1 MMGRTL
7 KLKDKAGKKKGIG
20 PFGTLALAMFW
31 LVIVSGV
38 LLAIPFDVST
48 PYLSISKMLVG
59 NPWASFT
66 RNFHFWG
73 SQLFLILSLVHIYDH
88 FHHKK
93 KMGLKKGMAFRL
105 SLGVIII
112 FLAMLTG
119 FLLKGD
125 IDSQQARRILET
137 LAQGIPIIG
146 KSLAYSLLGTPDDY
160 QLIYVHHMATFTV
173 FITLVMIEHSRRFW
187 PSAKDFVLSFVAV
200 TFLSYFFSAPL
211 HDNINPT
218 VKGPWYFVGFQ
229 EILHWLSHPGWA
241 LLLFLVVTILIFIVN
256 SGRGKY
262 VFFSKRILLVFTGF
276 YLFLTIIGLFFRG
289 ENWEWA
295 YPGETGYTYHVL
307 HNFKS
312 PGIHFFPEFETE
324 KALGSQ
330 EVYGRKESCLV
341 CHDNTSGF
349 TSSHNPATIGCFSCA
364 WGEPIC
370 HLKKTSPQK
379 NDIHSRQP
387 GYCQTNLWHHTMPS

>member
-1 MMGRTL
+1 MGRTL

-146 KSLAYSLLGTPDDY
+146 KSLAYSLLGNPNDY

-173 FITLVMIEHSRRFW
+173 FITLVMIEHSRSFW

-211 HDNINPT
+211 HDNLNPT

-262 VFFSKRILLVFTGF
+262 VFFQQKDFVGF
-276 YLFLTIIGLFFRG
+276 YRFLPDTDHH
-289 ENWEWA
+289 WA
-295 YPGETGYTYHVL
+295 IL
-307 HNFKS
+307 
-312 PGIHFFPEFETE
+312 
-324 KALGSQ
+324 
-330 EVYGRKESCLV
+330 
-341 CHDNTSGF
+341 
-349 TSSHNPATIGCFSCA
+349 
-364 WGEPIC
+364 
-370 HLKKTSPQK
+370 
-379 NDIHSRQP
+379 
-387 GYCQTNLWHHTMPS
+387 